1 MGDIRGE
8 LYITT
13 EGMLMYF
20 TQNELETVFG
30 NIRRLLSEFG
40 GKWITMDSELDTA
53 QKKIMS
59 IITGSL
65 PKDRADS
72 LNELSA
78 DARQK
83 ALEVLGEVNFWV
95 MTAKQKT
102 REESAHNDN
111 KFSAHA
117 KMSGDTLNITVSGRL
132 DTITA
137 PELLS
142 LYKESA
148 ARSKISAICVDMNGL
163 EYISSAGL
171 RVLLIMRKSV
181 DDGAGFSLIN
191 MNKAV
196 RDIMET
202 TGFDTIMC

>member
-102 REESAHNDN
+102 REESAPN
-111 KFSAHA
+111 
-117 KMSGDTLNITVSGRL
+117 
-132 DTITA
+132 
-137 PELLS
+137 
-142 LYKESA
+142 
-148 ARSKISAICVDMNGL
+148 
-163 EYISSAGL
+163 
-171 RVLLIMRKSV
+171 
-181 DDGAGFSLIN
+181 
-191 MNKAV
+191 
-196 RDIMET
+196 DIM
-202 TGFDTIMC
+202 C

>member
-1 MGDIRGE
+1 MDATNYNSLRQALGDIWGE

-65 PKDRADS
+65 PKDRAEQVRSIVSDYAGKMSKTTLLNNRFYDPDQEKVKQFVSDMGFDLEMIPMKQYMPKSVYS

-102 REESAHNDN
+102 REESAPN
-111 KFSAHA
+111 
-117 KMSGDTLNITVSGRL
+117 
-132 DTITA
+132 
-137 PELLS
+137 
-142 LYKESA
+142 
-148 ARSKISAICVDMNGL
+148 
-163 EYISSAGL
+163 
-171 RVLLIMRKSV
+171 
-181 DDGAGFSLIN
+181 
-191 MNKAV
+191 
-196 RDIMET
+196 DIM
-202 TGFDTIMC
+202 C